1 MCCFLF
7 CGRFGRRLRELTRAV
22 DSLNR
27 QVEQLTERVESLEN
41 QLLTGLTINPE
52 LTQYFEARTGQR
64 VRVSTTFVTLEGVVL
79 ATAEDGV
86 QIRED
91 SGDLVLI
98 PFQNITTVQ

>member
-7 CGRFGRRLRELTRAV
+7 CRRLARRVKMLT
-22 DSLNR
+22 R
-27 QVEQLTERVESLEN
+27 QVELLSQETSQLTERVESLES
-41 QLLTGLTINPE
+41 QVLTGLTINPE
-52 LTQYFEARTGQR
+52 LTQFFEVRTGQK

-86 QIRED
+86 QLREA

-98 PFQNITTVQ
+98 PFANITSVQ

>member
-7 CGRFGRRLRELTRAV
+7 CRRLAARVKMLT
-22 DSLNR
+22 R
-27 QVEQLTERVESLEN
+27 QVEFLSQQTGQLTERVESLES
-41 QLLTGLTINPE
+41 QVLTGLTIIPE
-52 LTQYFEARTGQR
+52 LIHYFEVRTGQQ

-86 QIRED
+86 QLREA

-98 PFQNITTVQ
+98 PFANITSVQ

>member
-7 CGRFGRRLRELTRAV
+7 CRRFGRRLKELTR
-22 DSLNR
+22 
-27 QVEQLTERVESLEN
+27 QVESLSQQTELLTEQVESLEN

-52 LTQYFEARTGQR
+52 LTQYFEVRTGQR

-86 QIRED
+86 QLRED

-98 PFQNITTVQ
+98 PFSNITSVQ